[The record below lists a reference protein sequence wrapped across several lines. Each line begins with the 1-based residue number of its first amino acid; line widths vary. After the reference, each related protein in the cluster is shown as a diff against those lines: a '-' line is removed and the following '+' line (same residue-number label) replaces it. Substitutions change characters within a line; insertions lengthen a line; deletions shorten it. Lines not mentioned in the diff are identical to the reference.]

1 MDLVYKGSP
10 SHGFSSNYVYQ
21 PHQTCTDALSH
32 TFHTCLMLTA
42 GLIADLHFNYNKC
55 KTCSSKKHT
64 HKCPRLPARA
74 LCLACR
80 GSTSNTLLSI
90 SITNPYKSGHLPDT
104 ILALI
109 WQGF

>member
-1 MDLVYKGSP
+1 MDRNVELLCHLQSHFIFKVVYKGSP

-42 GLIADLHFNYNKC
+42 GLIADLHFSYSKC
-55 KTCSSKKHT
+55 ETCGSKKHT
-64 HKCPRLPARA
+64 HINAPRLPARA

-80 GSTSNTLLSI
+80 GSTHQTHYY
-90 SITNPYKSGHLPDT
+90 PY
-104 ILALI
+104 
-109 WQGF
+109 Q